1 MVSECFICFVQC
13 FSSFSILTVFVGE
26 ATHTTNKV
34 WLMWHQ
40 HRAGWWFA
48 RWRKRTSTRPARVID
63 RWPSEARFGWWM
75 WWMMDFPEGNASSE
89 LLQLPSGDLT
99 VHYWTWLMYSW
110 CSHSKRGVSIVFCMF
125 TSGYFQLM
133 GLMGKYGLI
142 NWWVNCGDIIDILG
156 ISGTTEGI
164 FPSDLSSS
172 GTAVLFFCIVEL
184 TNIDPMYQHQGC
196 QELGLL
202 VGVPVTCSFVH
213 LLDSGDYMG
222 RQKRRI
228 PYIWERSPPLQRI
241 GIWATGWTVPDTIRW
256 W

>member
-1 MVSECFICFVQC
+1 
-13 FSSFSILTVFVGE
+13 
-26 ATHTTNKV
+26 
-34 WLMWHQ
+34 
-40 HRAGWWFA
+40 
-48 RWRKRTSTRPARVID
+48 
-63 RWPSEARFGWWM
+63 
-75 WWMMDFPEGNASSE
+75 
-89 LLQLPSGDLT
+89 
-99 VHYWTWLMYSW
+99 
-110 CSHSKRGVSIVFCMF
+110 MF

-202 VGVPVTCSFVH
+202 GKEGSLNGFKLALRYPGVPVTCFFVH
-213 LLDSGDYMG
+213 LLDSGGYMG
-222 RQKRRI
+222 PQKRSI
-228 PYIWERSPPLQRI
+228 PYIWERNPPLQWI
-241 GIWATGWTVPDTIRW
+241 GIWATGWTGPDL
-256 W
+256 